1 MMLQS
6 NRNVSLFDKYT
17 LVIPKGLKYH
27 LDGMPGQR
35 VLFITDK
42 KESFNLSFEEGMPL
56 MDLIPANSD
65 GELMITFQAFEDKK
79 YIHLKRSKNSRVA
92 FFHIKI
98 EDDDGKT
105 LCLPGQMIV
114 KENYSWN
121 DGIEPIIV
129 DIVKT
134 IVIA

>member
-27 LDGMPGQR
+27 LDGIPGKR

-56 MDLIPANSD
+56 MDLISANSD

-105 LCLPGQMIV
+105 SCLPGQMIV

>member
-1 MMLQS
+1 MLQS

-42 KESFNLSFEEGMPL
+42 KESFTLSFEEGMPL

-65 GELMITFQAFEDKK
+65 CELMITFQAFEDKK

-105 LCLPGQMIV
+105 SCLPGQMIV
-114 KENYSWN
+114 KENYSWD

-134 IVIA
+134 IEIA

>member
-65 GELMITFQAFEDKK
+65 SELMITFQACENKK

-105 LCLPGQMIV
+105 SFLPGQMIV

-134 IVIA
+134 IAIA

>member
-1 MMLQS
+1 MLQS
-6 NRNVSLFDKYT
+6 NRNISLFDKYT

-27 LDGMPGQR
+27 LDGMPGKR

-65 GELMITFQAFEDKK
+65 SELMITFQACEDKK

-105 LCLPGQMIV
+105 SFLPGQMIV

>member
-1 MMLQS
+1 MLQS

-65 GELMITFQAFEDKK
+65 SELMITFQACENKK

-105 LCLPGQMIV
+105 SFLPGQMIV

-134 IVIA
+134 IAIA

>member
-1 MMLQS
+1 MNLQS
-6 NRNVSLFDKYT
+6 NRKISLFDKYT

-27 LDGMPGQR
+27 LDGMPGKR

-42 KESFNLSFEEGMPL
+42 EESFILSFEEGMPL

-65 GELMITFQAFEDKK
+65 GELMITFQACENNK
-79 YIHLKRSKNSRVA
+79 YIHLKRSKNCRVA

-98 EDDDGKT
+98 EDDDGRT
-105 LCLPGQMIV
+105 SFLPGQMIV
-114 KENYSWN
+114 KENYSWD

>member
-65 GELMITFQAFEDKK
+65 SELMITFQACEDKK

-98 EDDDGKT
+98 EDDVGKT
-105 LCLPGQMIV
+105 FCLPGQMIV

>member
-105 LCLPGQMIV
+105 SCLPGQMIV